1 MFDRDLLLCGAG
13 KMGGALLNGW
23 LLNGLDKKKIN
34 VFEPNPSE
42 WLKSLANSGLKLNKK
57 LQNKPGVCVIAVKPQ
72 MVYELFSKYNFADS
86 TNTLFVSIVAGIKL
100 QKFEQLLNNDVAI
113 IRVMPNT
120 PASINKG
127 VSCIIA
133 NKSANEEQIRIVET
147 LFAVVGHTIR
157 LVNETEMDA
166 VTAISGSG
174 PAYVFH
180 LIEAMAKA
188 GVELGLDSKLAQRLA
203 VLTVSG
209 SGLLAEI
216 SEAGVSELRS
226 NVTSPN
232 GTTEAALNVLMNSD
246 RGLVSLIR
254 EAAFAACARSK
265 EIGFLKT

>member
-1 MFDRDLLLCGAG
+1 MFDNDLLLCGAG

-23 LLNGLDKKKIN
+23 LLNGLDIKKIN

-42 WLKSLANSGLKLNKK
+42 WLKSLTNRGLKWNKRLRK
-57 LQNKPGVCVIAVKPQ
+57 KPGVCVIAVKPQ
-72 MVYELFSKYNFADS
+72 MVGELFSRYNFDDN
-86 TNTLFVSIVAGIKL
+86 TDTLFVSIAAGIKL
-100 QKFEQLLNNDVAI
+100 EIFEQFLNKSVAI

-120 PASINKG
+120 PATINRG

-133 NKSANEEQIRIVET
+133 NKSSNEEQIRLVET

-157 LVNETEMDA
+157 LDNETQMDA

-174 PAYVFH
+174 PAYVFY
-180 LIEAMAKA
+180 LIEAMANA
-188 GVELGLDSKLAQRLA
+188 GVELGLDSELARRLA
-203 VLTVSG
+203 ILTVSG
-209 SGLLAEI
+209 SGLLAEV
-216 SEAGVSELRS
+216 SEVDVSELRS

-246 RGLVSLIR
+246 RGLVSLMR

-265 EIGFLKT
+265 EIGFLKV